1 MPVGNAGP
9 TYAVPFF
16 RNNDLWQ
23 GFWSYVHNLRTA
35 DRFDWENTEDLLK
48 DYFEKEDFVLE
59 RIPRIV
65 SFLSKVGDKRFRV
78 KLGPDH
84 NPTKDFCEKFASV
97 LEASPLSETFHYRLA
112 YEYVANTKIKHEWIG
127 YIFEYKGPYKKT
139 VLRALSDALVD
150 HYIDDPY
157 TKYPTE
163 KLETNYR
170 KLFVPL
176 YKRINNPEDLP
187 IPLYKAILCCRK
199 VDHIKRWTVFVKNN
213 VDAGRTD
220 EERSKATRFL
230 IINAIRVARA
240 RHVFDAETRNEALNS
255 LLITRDSSEK
265 EYQAEFI
272 WKILRS
278 SKFKGQYVFFRPYIN
293 EEIFQE
299 KYKKIMLK
307 KNTCFR
313 FFVRAYEGDDSVFH
327 RLSFEEQLILYNRLQ
342 KHRKVTVL
350 ERAKRFF
357 LSSVGWKEHRDVLY
371 FALRVISL
379 GDNEFLK
386 KHIFDPRLEKSSFLS
401 KRLRTFYLV
410 KLHLIGYAK
419 VFKRH
424 LHFFLLKIISTRL
437 EIMDAYLD
445 RL

>member
-1 MPVGNAGP
+1 MV
-9 TYAVPFF
+9 
-16 RNNDLWQ
+16 
-23 GFWSYVHNLRTA
+23 
-35 DRFDWENTEDLLK
+35 
-48 DYFEKEDFVLE
+48 
-59 RIPRIV
+59 
-65 SFLSKVGDKRFRV
+65 
-78 KLGPDH
+78 
-84 NPTKDFCEKFASV
+84 
-97 LEASPLSETFHYRLA
+97 
-112 YEYVANTKIKHEWIG
+112 
-127 YIFEYKGPYKKT
+127 
-139 VLRALSDALVD
+139 
-150 HYIDDPY
+150 
-157 TKYPTE
+157 
-163 KLETNYR
+163 
-170 KLFVPL
+170 
-176 YKRINNPEDLP
+176 
-187 IPLYKAILCCRK
+187 
-199 VDHIKRWTVFVKNN
+199 
-213 VDAGRTD
+213 
-220 EERSKATRFL
+220 
-230 IINAIRVARA
+230 RA

-265 EYQAEFI
+265 EYQAEFV
-272 WKILRS
+272 WKVLRS

-313 FFVRAYEGDDSVFH
+313 FFVRAYEGDDSVFD

-371 FALRVISL
+371 FALEVISL